1 MKLKPAKTPKRPPN
15 VAKTNIKF
23 ILSLILLLLYFYL
36 NSFIILINNW
46 YYRINDANYNA
57 YPVGIE

>member
-23 ILSLILLLLYFYL
+23 ILSLVLLLLLYFYL
-36 NSFIILINNW
+36 NSLIILINN
-46 YYRINDANYNA
+46 
-57 YPVGIE
+57 

>member
-23 ILSLILLLLYFYL
+23 ILSLVLLLLYFYL
-36 NSFIILINNW
+36 NSLIILINN
-46 YYRINDANYNA
+46 
-57 YPVGIE
+57 